1 MYILNNFIRGNAK
14 KGVSKARFFKGRK
27 CAKTVDIDMTL
38 KFAKSVQFAEMQAQ
52 CGKKK
57 FSNVDIMLKS

>member
-1 MYILNNFIRGNAK
+1 MQKN
-14 KGVSKARFFKGRK
+14 GVSKARFFKSRK

-38 KFAKSVQFAEMQAQ
+38 KFAKSAQFAEMQAQ